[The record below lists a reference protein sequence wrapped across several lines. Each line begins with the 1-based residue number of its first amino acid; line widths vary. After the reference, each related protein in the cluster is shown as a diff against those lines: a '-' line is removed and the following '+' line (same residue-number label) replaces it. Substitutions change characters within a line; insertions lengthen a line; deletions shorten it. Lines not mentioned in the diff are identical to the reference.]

1 LPEIWRTQDRAGR
14 EVVLSSAGLD
24 HILRRRAQLAD
35 RLDDVRAAIEHPD
48 FVAQDVRYYHREI
61 HYRRVASGQGFLKVV
76 VQYRPVPP
84 QGTWAGEV
92 ITAYRVKKRKSREVL
107 LEP

>member
-1 LPEIWRTQDRAGR
+1 M
-14 EVVLSSAGLD
+14 
-24 HILRRRAQLAD
+24 AD

-48 FVAQDVRYYHREI
+48 FVAQDVRFHHREA
-61 HYRRVASGQGFLKVV
+61 HYRQLASGQGFLKVV

>member
-1 LPEIWRTQDRAGR
+1 M
-14 EVVLSSAGLD
+14 
-24 HILRRRAQLAD
+24 AD

-48 FVAQDVRYYHREI
+48 FIAQDVRYHHRETY
-61 HYRRVASGQGFLKVV
+61 YRRVASGQGLLKVV

-84 QGTWAGEV
+84 LRTWAGEV

>member
-1 LPEIWRTQDRAGR
+1 
-14 EVVLSSAGLD
+14 
-24 HILRRRAQLAD
+24 
-35 RLDDVRAAIEHPD
+35 
-48 FVAQDVRYYHREI
+48 
-61 HYRRVASGQGFLKVV
+61 VASGQGFLKVV

-92 ITAYRVKKRKSREVL
+92 ITAYRGKKRKSREVL

>member
-1 LPEIWRTQDRAGR
+1 MTFAPQ
-14 EVVLSSAGLD
+14 SSTLTSS
-24 HILRRRAQLAD
+24 
-35 RLDDVRAAIEHPD
+35 PKT
-48 FVAQDVRYYHREI
+48 FRYYHREI

>member
-1 LPEIWRTQDRAGR
+1 M
-14 EVVLSSAGLD
+14 
-24 HILRRRAQLAD
+24 AD
-35 RLDDVRAAIEHPD
+35 RLDDVRAAIEEPD
-48 FVAQDVRYYHREI
+48 FVTRDVKYHHRENR
-61 HYRRVASGQGFLKVV
+61 YRRVASGQGLLKVV

-84 QGTWAGEV
+84 QGTWVGEV